1 MLHKKRRV
9 TSKPLGWCSILV
21 NPLDLTAKKISELV
35 SLGSLS
41 PLDVVEAYLSR
52 IRKLNPKINAFITI
66 AEEHA
71 RRAAEELE
79 KAIKKGFKGKLLG
92 VPVAIK
98 DVISTKG
105 IETTCASKILKGYI
119 PPYDATVVK
128 RLKAEGAI
136 VIGKTN
142 MDEFAMGSSTE
153 LSAYGPTRNPWD
165 LERVVGGSSGG
176 SGAAVAARMAPISLG
191 SDTGGSIRCPAAFC
205 NIVGLKPT
213 YGTVSRYGLIS
224 YACSLE
230 QIGPMTVDVDD
241 CALLMSVISGKDDFD
256 STLIDYKFEWN
267 PGDVKGL
274 KIAVPREFFGEGT
287 DERVLKFVWDI
298 IKLLESHGARYEEV
312 SMPLARYALACYYI
326 IAMSEASSNL
336 ARYDGVR
343 YGLPYDPSLPWFEA
357 FSKVRGEGFGTEVKR
372 RIILGCFALSA
383 GYYGRYY
390 LKALK
395 LRAMIRDQVLSILKR
410 FDVIATPTMP
420 FPPFKIGERVKDPL
434 SLYMADID
442 TVTANLAG
450 VPAISVPAGFVDGL
464 PVGIQFMANYCRE
477 DLLLTIAKQI
487 QDETSFHTKIPE
499 VARL

>member
-1 MLHKKRRV
+1 MINTL
-9 TSKPLGWCSILV
+9 T
-21 NPLDLTAKKISELV
+21 LTAKQIADLV
-35 SLGSLS
+35 SSGSLS
-41 PLDVVEAYLSR
+41 PIDVVEAYLER
-52 IRKLNPKINAFITI
+52 AKKLNSKINAFITI
-66 AEEHA
+66 VEEQA
-71 RRAAEELE
+71 RKAAEELE
-79 KAIKKGFKGKLLG
+79 KALKKGFKGKLVG
-92 VPVAIK
+92 VPIAIK

-119 PPYDATVVK
+119 PPYDATVIK

-136 VIGKTN
+136 IMGKTN

-153 LSAYGPTRNPWD
+153 LSVYGPTRNPWN

-176 SGAAVAARMAPISLG
+176 SGAAVTARMAPTSLG

-230 QIGPMTVDVDD
+230 QIGPMTIDVED
-241 CALLMSVISGKDDFD
+241 CALLMSVISGKDNFD

-267 PGDVKGL
+267 PGEVKGL
-274 KIAVPREFFGEGT
+274 RIAVPKEFFGEGT
-287 DERVLKFVWDI
+287 DERVTNLVWNT
-298 IKLLESHGARYEEV
+298 IKLLESHGAIYEEV

-336 ARYDGVR
+336 ARYDGIR
-343 YGLPYDPSLPWFEA
+343 YGLPYDSSLPWFEA
-357 FSKVRGEGFGTEVKR
+357 FSKVRGEGFGIEVKR

-395 LRAMIRDQVLSILKR
+395 LRAMIRDQVLSILKK

-420 FPPFKIGERVKDPL
+420 FPPFKIGERVSDPL

-450 VPAISVPAGFVDGL
+450 VPAISVPAGFIDGL
-464 PVGIQFMANYCRE
+464 PIGAQFMANYCCE
-477 DLLLTIAKQI
+477 DLLLTIAKCV
-487 QDETSFHTKIPE
+487 QDETKFHTKIPE
-499 VARL
+499 EAET